1 MANYNES
8 REFIPNVELPEIS
21 KDLLRKTITSVEFK
35 NKLIEAINLYNKNNR
50 EYGFAIIKN
59 PQNDDVWFGDVVAGQ
74 ARNETDLSKSAN
86 PVNKKLQ
93 SLNIDGHNFIDFH
106 IHPYDYGEV
115 IAPSIDYGQYS
126 GDLYD
131 NNKDRIYIDPINF
144 DHYIIPSISLIATPT
159 KKQINI
165 LAFRQP
171 LKHNPLDL
179 TESMAEME
187 DIIEY
192 AQTQEEIITA
202 MKQIGY
208 LVTMMQTDLDY
219 NFDEESISKFEQLAY
234 KPIQTPRDY

>member
-159 KKQINI
+159 KKTN
-165 LAFRQP
+165 
-171 LKHNPLDL
+171 
-179 TESMAEME
+179 
-187 DIIEY
+187 
-192 AQTQEEIITA
+192 
-202 MKQIGY
+202 
-208 LVTMMQTDLDY
+208 
-219 NFDEESISKFEQLAY
+219 
-234 KPIQTPRDY
+234 